1 MVTMAPKK
9 GKGKKAPE
17 SDEEKRLRLEMAVIK
32 AQEEQNQREMKLRN
46 QFKTWLTEEQKF
58 SSLNRNKIQ
67 NQWRKL
73 MRIAKVDSLRKHLE
87 IMSQDHE
94 REVDVKDAIIQMLD
108 RDLDEAE
115 EQYQTALR
123 SHLQNVDGFVALQR
137 QKIRDIEHDFER
149 ELAEIE
155 SEFDTERDLVTKKH
169 QYDMNELRDMMSM
182 IQIDEEVN
190 EAEAR
195 QEFDSLCEEI
205 RNKNLED
212 LNVLKLTL
220 ENSIE
225 DLERHFESAHQN
237 YIQSTEPRSVSFK
250 QLTERDNHAS
260 TSIQSNFKKIQR
272 LTESLASWKLK
283 INGNSR
289 ECEERNKFLKLEKDQ
304 VSGHFQS
311 MKSKMNR
318 VRAAHS
324 FQLQDLSI
332 KSRTCIQHLQDQ
344 KKRAENILS
353 LAELS
358 RKLETERE
366 KVIPFSPLGGDVVL
380 RIATDMKE
388 DSSSLT
394 TYART
399 HDGKVLEEWN
409 YLDNFF
415 KVSSIICIRSTS
427 TVNTIFRK

>member
-1 MVTMAPKK
+1 MNCIQNRVCIVKMAPKK

-17 SDEEKRLRLEMAVIK
+17 SDEEKRLRLEMASIK
-32 AQEEQNQREMKLRN
+32 AMEEQNQREMKMRN

-58 SSLNRNKIQ
+58 SSLNTNKIQ

-123 SHLQNVDGFVALQR
+123 SHLQNIDGFVALQR
-137 QKIRDIEHDFER
+137 QKVRDIEHDFER

-155 SEFDTERDLVTKKH
+155 SEFDTERDHITKKH
-169 QYDMNELRDMMSM
+169 QHDMNELKDMMSM
-182 IQIDEEVN
+182 IQLDEEVN

-250 QLTERDNHAS
+250 QLTERDNQAS

-272 LTESLASWKLK
+272 LTDSLASWKLK
-283 INGNSR
+283 INGNIR

-304 VSGHFQS
+304 VSSHFQS

-318 VRAAHS
+318 VRAAHN
-324 FQLQDLSI
+324 FQLQDLAI
-332 KSRTCIQHLQDQ
+332 RSRTCIQHLEEQ

-366 KVIPFSPLGGDVVL
+366 KVIPFNPLGGDVGL
-380 RIATDMKE
+380 TIAMDMKE
-388 DSSSLT
+388 DSTSLT
-394 TYART
+394 TYARS
-399 HDGKVLEEWN
+399 HEGKVLEEWN

-415 KVSSIICIRSTS
+415 KVIAICLS
-427 TVNTIFRK
+427 F

>member
-1 MVTMAPKK
+1 MAPKK
-9 GKGKKAPE
+9 GKGKKAAE
-17 SDEEKRLRLEMAVIK
+17 SDEEKRLRLEMASIK
-32 AQEEQNQREMKLRN
+32 AQEEQNQRELKMRN

-58 SSLNRNKIQ
+58 SKLNTNKIQ

-137 QKIRDIEHDFER
+137 QKVRDIEHDFER

-155 SEFDTERDLVTKKH
+155 SEFDTERDHISTKH
-169 QYDMNELRDMMSM
+169 RHDMNELKDMMNM
-182 IQIDEEVN
+182 IQLDEEVN

-250 QLTERDNHAS
+250 QLTDRDNQAS

-283 INGNSR
+283 INGNIR

-304 VSGHFQS
+304 VSSHFQS

-318 VRAAHS
+318 VRAAHN
-324 FQLQDLSI
+324 FQLQDLAI
-332 KSRTCIQHLQDQ
+332 RSRTCIQHLEEQ
-344 KKRAENILS
+344 KKRAECILS
-353 LAELS
+353 LAELA
-358 RKLETERE
+358 RKLETEKE
-366 KVIPFSPLGGDVVL
+366 KIMPFNPLGGDVGL
-380 RIATDMKE
+380 IIAADMKE
-388 DSSSLT
+388 DLTSLT

-409 YLDNFF
+409 YLDQFF
-415 KVSSIICIRSTS
+415 KVILFDNIIQLELLTQLH
-427 TVNTIFRK
+427 RK